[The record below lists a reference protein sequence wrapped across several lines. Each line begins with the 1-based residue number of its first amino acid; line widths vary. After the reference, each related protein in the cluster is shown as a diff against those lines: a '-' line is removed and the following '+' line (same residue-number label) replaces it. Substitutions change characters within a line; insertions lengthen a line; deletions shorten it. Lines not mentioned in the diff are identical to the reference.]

1 MGYGNASTKGVTMMV
16 RSHMHRVY
24 AQTLDEWRFLGIKPS
39 QMVRKFPQPTLPG
52 VLLPLPFFYDPGLS
66 LHL

>member
-1 MGYGNASTKGVTMMV
+1 MV